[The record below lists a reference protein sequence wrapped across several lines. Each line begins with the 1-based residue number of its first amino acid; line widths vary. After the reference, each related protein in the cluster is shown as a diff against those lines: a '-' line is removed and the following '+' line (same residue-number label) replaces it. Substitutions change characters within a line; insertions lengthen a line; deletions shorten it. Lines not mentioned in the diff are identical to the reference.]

1 MTLSPGHHAGLQSLF
16 YSYMMLK
23 EKRADAVVVA
33 AADEVYAQT
42 YFNYDLIGYLYS
54 GKDEDEYRLNLN
66 EPKKKVLG
74 EGAAALICET
84 LTSAKD
90 RGIPVLAEVRGLGMS
105 IDGDLFD
112 GQCLSTI
119 GMERAIQEALQSANI
134 DSSIVDLIIWAPQ
147 GNAQDMKVL
156 DSCKKIFSDRMNTIP
171 VLTTTFNTG
180 YIESA
185 SLLLST
191 AALLRSIKSGK
202 EVWPQKYRVDEIDK
216 IKIITTRFVLVAGS
230 SDVGYN
236 FAALLDT
243 KPEVD

>member
-1 MTLSPGHHAGLQSLF
+1 
-16 YSYMMLK
+16 
-23 EKRADAVVVA
+23 
-33 AADEVYAQT
+33 
-42 YFNYDLIGYLYS
+42 
-54 GKDEDEYRLNLN
+54 
-66 EPKKKVLG
+66 
-74 EGAAALICET
+74 
-84 LTSAKD
+84 
-90 RGIPVLAEVRGLGMS
+90 
-105 IDGDLFD
+105 
-112 GQCLSTI
+112 
-119 GMERAIQEALQSANI
+119 
-134 DSSIVDLIIWAPQ
+134 
-147 GNAQDMKVL
+147 
-156 DSCKKIFSDRMNTIP
+156 MNTIP

>member
-1 MTLSPGHHAGLQSLF
+1 
-16 YSYMMLK
+16 
-23 EKRADAVVVA
+23 
-33 AADEVYAQT
+33 
-42 YFNYDLIGYLYS
+42 
-54 GKDEDEYRLNLN
+54 
-66 EPKKKVLG
+66 
-74 EGAAALICET
+74 
-84 LTSAKD
+84 
-90 RGIPVLAEVRGLGMS
+90 MS